1 MIQADDY
8 SDSIAAG
15 TTFQIEFEPD
25 DLDSITMAIL
35 EAVATFARQDILDL
49 DPLET
54 VIDTDALNDLF
65 RPRSNGTSRTNLSIE
80 FVYQDYLVF
89 VESSGLVRIRPV

>member
-15 TTFQIEFEPD
+15 TTFQIEFDPD
-25 DLDSITMAIL
+25 GPDSITMAVL

-49 DPLET
+49 DPLEA

-65 RPRSNGTSRTNLSIE
+65 RPRSNGTSRTNISVE
-80 FVYQDYLVF
+80 FVYQSYLVS
-89 VESSGLVRIRPV
+89 VDSSGLVRIQLA